1 MSQPLTADDV
11 ATQGQNWNALP
22 VLDMRSWTEGNAQEK
37 KQFAQRV
44 IETCKA
50 AGFFYV
56 SGHSVTPQ
64 ALREDKPNSL
74 GRTVKDSKSFRKQ

>member
-44 IETCKA
+44 IE
-50 AGFFYV
+50 
-56 SGHSVTPQ
+56 
-64 ALREDKPNSL
+64 LSL
-74 GRTVKDSKSFRKQ
+74 IHI